1 VKKFFGIT
9 IPVLAATLVA
19 AVALVEA
26 WVRVTWDPARGR
38 PGLFV
43 SDPVRLDKL
52 APKYDGWFAG
62 VPVRTNALGFRDNR
76 NYQLE
81 KRPGT
86 FRILVLGDS
95 VTFGHGSVYEH
106 TYPLLLEQRLKAWKP
121 SVDWQVWNLGVPGY
135 NTSQELAYLLE
146 VGSAY
151 RPDLVVV
158 GFFGNDFSDNHD
170 VVSPTR
176 RAVVAS
182 AVTTWFKRHMYSFDL
197 YRKVGV
203 TLRYR
208 LRASQVERSVLEN
221 MAEQDRMLAKP
232 SEVAQLHAQQLTDPA
247 PLSEEER
254 AKTPCPRTHGGWP
267 ITLPQLRILLQ
278 TPESAFWKRAV
289 ARLQRFNRDG
299 SYRMVFF
306 VNAAPPTCSNADMFD
321 APSTSAVDEYVV
333 QLLSDGAPA
342 VSSYHAIGRYRP
354 SQMPEAAGHS
364 LGNSNAVK
372 ATVLFEF
379 LRDRVLPALPG

>member
-52 APKYDGWFAG
+52 APNYDGWFAG

-254 AKTPCPRTHGGWP
+254 AKTPCPRTHGGMADHAASAADPSADSRKRVLEEGSRSPAAVQSRRLVPYGVLRQRGAADMLERRHVRRAIHVRRRRVRGAAAVGRRARRQLVPRDW
-267 ITLPQLRILLQ
+267 TLP
-278 TPESAFWKRAV
+278 SV
-289 ARLQRFNRDG
+289 ADAGG
-299 SYRMVFF
+299 S
-306 VNAAPPTCSNADMFD
+306 
-321 APSTSAVDEYVV
+321 
-333 QLLSDGAPA
+333 
-342 VSSYHAIGRYRP
+342 RP
-354 SQMPEAAGHS
+354 LAR
-364 LGNSNAVK
+364 K
-372 ATVLFEF
+372 FECGQG
-379 LRDRVLPALPG
+379 DRVV